1 MAKKLYEEANIQAIA
16 DAIRE
21 KNGMTTTYLV
31 SEMAAAILALSG
43 GSSSGGG
50 SETEITG
57 VIFPPVDGWQESKL
71 TSSSSYSL
79 GSCSFSEDGFT
90 GSAASSQCA
99 GMISPLTDFS
109 GKNTLHIEFS
119 ASIPSG
125 KGQFCVYVGPNQ
137 YNSGSVV
144 DKVASA
150 EEIAAG
156 AMDID
161 VSAVSG
167 EYYLIAGV
175 MVWGGGA
182 TASCTITKISLEV

>member
-21 KNGMTTTYLV
+21 KNGLSETYQT
-31 SEMAAAILALSG
+31 SEMAQAILDIGSG
-43 GSSSGGG
+43 EESGE
-50 SETEITG
+50 S
-57 VIFPPVDGWQESKL
+57 VIFPPADGWQESKI
-71 TSSSSYSL
+71 SPSAGYSI
-79 GSCSFSEDGFT
+79 GSCSFSEAGFT
-90 GSAASSQCA
+90 GSASTSQCA

-109 GKNTLHIEFS
+109 GASTLHIEFS

-125 KGQFCVYVGPNQ
+125 KGQFCVYVSPSQN
-137 YNSGSVV
+137 NSGSVV
-144 DKVASA
+144 DKVASS

-182 TASCTITKISLEV
+182 TASCIISKIRLE